1 MFHVIFLVAL
11 ALVWMIFAVVQDLRK
26 REIANWVNFSLIIF
40 AIGFRF
46 FYSLFN
52 GVEDGTGFNF
62 FYQGLIGLVIF
73 FILGNLLYYCR
84 MFAGGDAKLF
94 FALGAILPFS
104 ENFFVNLKVFVLFLI
119 LFLFSGAVYGLFV
132 SGALIL
138 NHLKEFKKEFLKQFK
153 KNKNLFILSIF
164 LALFFVIL
172 GFSDIFMVYF
182 GILIFIIPYFYLS
195 AKAIDEV
202 CMIKKIS
209 PKNLTEGD
217 WLYKDVRVGNRIIKK
232 RWDGLTKEEI
242 KLLRKALQKGN
253 RPSVVGLKKENY
265 VLVRQGIPFSP
276 AFLIAFLVLIYFW
289 FFRSG
294 ILSYFWN

>member
-119 LFLFSGAVYGLFV
+119 LFLFSGAVYGLFFC
-132 SGALIL
+132 G
-138 NHLKEFKKEFLKQFK
+138 
-153 KNKNLFILSIF
+153 
-164 LALFFVIL
+164 
-172 GFSDIFMVYF
+172 GFMVYF

-217 WLYKDVRVGNRIIKK
+217 WLYRDVRVGNRIIKK

-294 ILSYFWN
+294 IWNYFCN

>member
-11 ALVWMIFAVVQDLRK
+11 ALVWIGFAVIQDLKK

-40 AIGFRF
+40 ALGFRF

-62 FYQGLIGLVIF
+62 FYQGLIGLGIF

-84 MFAGGDAKLF
+84 MFAGGDAKLL

-104 ENFFVNLKVFVLFLI
+104 DSFRINFKVFISFLVLFL
-119 LFLFSGAVYGLFV
+119 FAGAIYGLFI
-132 SGALIL
+132 SSALIL
-138 NHLKEFKKEFLKQFK
+138 RNFKKFKKEFEKQFK
-153 KNKNLFILSIF
+153 QNKTLFILSLF
-164 LALFFVIL
+164 LALFFIIL
-172 GFSDIFMVYF
+172 GFSDKFMFYF
-182 GILIFIIPYFYLS
+182 GILIFIIPYFYIS
-195 AKAIDEV
+195 AKSLDEV

-209 PKNLTEGD
+209 TKNLTEGD
-217 WLYKDVRVGNRIIKK
+217 WLYKDVKIGNKFVKK
-232 RWDGLTKEEI
+232 SWDGLTKEEI
-242 KLLRKALQKGN
+242 KLL
-253 RPSVVGLKKENY
+253 KKKDY

-276 AFLIAFLVLIYFW
+276 AFLIGFLVLIYFW

-294 ILSYFWN
+294 ILNYFWK